1 MLLNEAKIYNAF
13 PRNLQDGDTP
23 IVPKFYGYYM
33 PSTEASDLDD
43 SNHGDADG
51 LDKEKWKAVRKAL
64 LGSNTSILLVEACG
78 KPVGSCSLTGSAR
91 WALDFYKIIPDD
103 EWKGANPLFVLEN
116 RRDIAKLLKRLHKAN
131 FIQGSFYRRNILVQP
146 GPLTLP
152 RANRSLEKPSYRI
165 IDFGRGQSPDVD
177 FPFSE
182 CMRVEAEEERSDA
195 RCRGL
200 IL

>member
-13 PRNLQDGDTP
+13 PRNLQDGDAP
-23 IVPKFYGYYM
+23 IVPKFYGYYV

-103 EWKGANPLFVLEN
+103 EWKGANPLIFCFGKQAGHRETFETSTQSQ
-116 RRDIAKLLKRLHKAN
+116 LHP
-131 FIQGSFYRRNILVQP
+131 GILIPPQH
-146 GPLTLP
+146 P
-152 RANRSLEKPSYRI
+152 RAAWPAHVTACQSLARKAI
-165 IDFGRGQSPDVD
+165 IPDH
-177 FPFSE
+177 
-182 CMRVEAEEERSDA
+182 
-195 RCRGL
+195 
-200 IL
+200 